1 MHRFNGRSDMA
12 HKTSF
17 CTTPL
22 QISNECGSK
31 KPLTNRTFRF
41 FMLSEGESLSGA
53 SNPLLDDIACPL

>member
-17 CTTPL
+17 CTTHL